1 MDIQKLTDNE
11 LSTLIR
17 ECRKELQKRIN
28 RVENI
33 IAEDDIQ
40 HYKSLYA
47 RLTLFYDFCQ
57 FTYGLNEVDLSDK
70 FGSRRT
76 KTIRNALINY
86 LLDNGFSYQDVQEEF
101 NLARTS
107 VNSKRTY
114 HETNFN
120 NNALYTEIYKEVKR
134 FFET

>member
-11 LSTLIR
+11 LSNLIK

-28 RVENI
+28 KVENI

>member
-11 LSTLIR
+11 LSTLIKN
-17 ECRKELQKRIN
+17 CRKELQKRIN
-28 RVENI
+28 KVENI

>member
-11 LSTLIR
+11 LSTLIKD
-17 ECRKELQKRIN
+17 CRKELQKRIN
-28 RVENI
+28 IVENI

>member
-1 MDIQKLTDNE
+1 MDIRKLTDNE
-11 LSTLIR
+11 LSTLIK

>member
-1 MDIQKLTDNE
+1 MDIRKLTDNE

>member
-1 MDIQKLTDNE
+1 MDIKKLTDNE

>member
-11 LSTLIR
+11 LSTLIK

>member
-1 MDIQKLTDNE
+1 MDIKKLTDKE

-17 ECRKELQKRIN
+17 ECRNELQKRIN

>member
-11 LSTLIR
+11 LSTLIKN
-17 ECRKELQKRIN
+17 CRKELQKRIN
-28 RVENI
+28 KVENI

-86 LLDNGFSYQDVQEEF
+86 LLNNGFSYQDVQEEF

>member
-1 MDIQKLTDNE
+1 MNIQELTDNE
-11 LSTLIR
+11 IAQLIDD
-17 ECRKELQKRIN
+17 CRKELQSRIDKA
-28 RVENI
+28 ENI
-33 IAEDDIQ
+33 IAKDDLQ

-57 FTYGLNEVDLSDK
+57 VTYRLKETELSEK

-76 KTIRNALINY
+76 KIIRNALINY
-86 LLDNGFSYQDVQEEF
+86 LLDNGFSHADIEEEF

-114 HETNFN
+114 HESNYLSN
-120 NNALYTEIYKEVKR
+120 QLYTEIYKEVKR
-134 FFET
+134 FFEN

>member
-1 MDIQKLTDNE
+1 MDIQKLTDKE
-11 LSTLIR
+11 LSTLIK
-17 ECRKELQKRIN
+17 ECRNELQKRIN